1 MKRQKSALTRPPVTD
16 KAARTSIGGEMESS
30 KNKSVD
36 ADKSV
41 LNDESDSVAGKPAAS
56 PPSSPSSPA
65 ALAAG
70 SATAEPVSR
79 EAVAKPPAAD
89 SKPEPAKTAGP
100 VKAIEPSKAGSD
112 KIEGAK
118 PDADKRLQAPPADKA
133 AKDVPSATGDAA
145 SKATDSAKDVA
156 AAKASSDGGKDVA
169 MKPAGG
175 GGGGKLPPQA
185 PSEQQPGKGGRAA
198 LVLSL
203 VALIAV
209 AVLGWQIYELRQAAG
224 EIRQEVAQRLSGSET
239 ATTEVRALVRQNN
252 ESLSA
257 LQGRFG
263 AIESQVGAM
272 EGQAATLEL
281 LYRES
286 SRSRGDQVLAELEQ
300 AITIAGQQLQLAGN
314 FEAALIALQGA
325 EARLGAPEFGH
336 LQPLRRALV
345 RDIEALKA
353 HPQVD
358 VSGIALRLEL
368 VLERIDS
375 LPLAFE
381 VKLAELAA
389 EREVEAERAREEQD
403 TLGRVLGF
411 ARALGADIWG
421 EVKGMVRLERLDI
434 ADPVL
439 LGPEQSGYLRE
450 NVKIRLL
457 TARLALL
464 ARDGRTYVTDIERA
478 RDWLERYFDGGSEQV
493 RRTLDELAELAATP
507 VRAELPTL
515 TDTFAALRVLQAR
528 GAATEP
534 LAPAEAGADEAAR

>member
-1 MKRQKSALTRPPVTD
+1 MKRQKPALTRPPVTD
-16 KAARTSIGGEMESS
+16 KAARTSIGGEMESP

-36 ADKSV
+36 AEKSV
-41 LNDESDSVAGKPAAS
+41 PKQESEAVEVTPVAGT
-56 PPSSPSSPA
+56 PSSQAAPA
-65 ALAAG
+65 VG
-70 SATAEPVSR
+70 SGAPDVVSAETD
-79 EAVAKPPAAD
+79 AKPPVVDDKSGLTGTAGPGKASAPGKGSSAGKTDEKPDTDKRRQAASVDKAARNARPAAD
-89 SKPEPAKTAGP
+89 DSGAKTAAGAGDAAAAEVSGDGEKDAATTESAGGSGGDESPPQGP
-100 VKAIEPSKAGSD
+100 
-112 KIEGAK
+112 GA
-118 PDADKRLQAPPADKA
+118 APPAR
-133 AKDVPSATGDAA
+133 
-145 SKATDSAKDVA
+145 
-156 AAKASSDGGKDVA
+156 GGKV
-169 MKPAGG
+169 
-175 GGGGKLPPQA
+175 
-185 PSEQQPGKGGRAA
+185 A

-203 VALIAV
+203 AALVAV
-209 AVLGWQIYELRQAAG
+209 AALGWQIYELRQAAG
-224 EIRQEVAQRLSGSET
+224 ELRQEVAQRLSGSET
-239 ATTEVRALVRQNN
+239 TTTEVRALVRQNN
-252 ESLSA
+252 ESLTA

-263 AIESQVGAM
+263 AIESQVAAM

-368 VLERIDS
+368 ILERIDT

-381 VKLAELAA
+381 VKLAELSA
-389 EREVEAERAREEQD
+389 EREIQAERAREEQD
-403 TLGRVLGF
+403 TLGRVFGF
-411 ARALGADIWG
+411 VRALGVDIWG
-421 EVKGMVRLERLDI
+421 EVKGMVRLERLDN

-439 LGPEQSGYLRE
+439 LGPEQSNYLRE

-464 ARDGRTYVTDIERA
+464 ARDGRTYVTDLERA
-478 RDWLERYFDGGSEQV
+478 RDWLQRYFDGGSEQV
-493 RRTLDELAELAATP
+493 ARTLDELAELVATP
-507 VRAELPTL
+507 IRAEVPTL
-515 TDTFAALRVLQAR
+515 TDTFAALRVMQAR
-528 GAATEP
+528 GATAEP
-534 LAPAEAGADEAAR
+534 SAPAAAGTDEAAR

>member
-1 MKRQKSALTRPPVTD
+1 MKRQKPALTRPPVTD
-16 KAARTSIGGEMESS
+16 KAARTSIGGEMESP
-30 KNKSVD
+30 KNQSVD

-41 LNDESDSVAGKPAAS
+41 PKQEDNAVAGKPATS
-56 PPSSPSSPA
+56 PSSSPA
-65 ALAAG
+65 APELRPGAGEAASRG
-70 SATAEPVSR
+70 ADVKPAAADGRPQPTRTTEPVEPARASSDR
-79 EAVAKPPAAD
+79 AESTKPAAD
-89 SKPEPAKTAGP
+89 KQ
-100 VKAIEPSKAGSD
+100 
-112 KIEGAK
+112 
-118 PDADKRLQAPPADKA
+118 LQAAPGDKA
-133 AKDVPSATGDAA
+133 TKDAQPSAAEAA
-145 SKATDSAKDVA
+145 SKTSAGAKDDA
-156 AAKASSDGGKDVA
+156 AARASGDGKKDTV
-169 MKPAGG
+169 MKPAGEN
-175 GGGGKLPPQA
+175 GGGKPPPKA
-185 PSEQQPGKGGRAA
+185 PVEQRPSKSGRVA

-209 AVLGWQIYELRQAAG
+209 AVLGWQVYELRQGAG
-224 EIRQEVAQRLSGSET
+224 EIRQEVAQRLSGGET
-239 ATTEVRALVRQNN
+239 ATAEVRALVRQNN
-252 ESLSA
+252 EGLSA

-263 AIESQVGAM
+263 ALESQVGAM

-325 EARLGAPEFGH
+325 EARLAAPEFGH

-381 VKLAELAA
+381 VRLAELAA
-389 EREVEAERAREEQD
+389 EREAEVERAREEED
-403 TLGRVLGF
+403 ALGRTLGF

-421 EVKGMVRLERLDI
+421 EVKGMVRLERLDN

-439 LGPEQSGYLRE
+439 LGPEQSNYLRE
-450 NVKIRLL
+450 NIKIRLL

-464 ARDGRTYVTDIERA
+464 ARDGRTYVTDLERA
-478 RDWLERYFDGGSEQV
+478 RDWLERYFDGGSDQV
-493 RRTLDELAELAATP
+493 RRTLDELGELVATP
-507 VRAELPTL
+507 IRAELPTL

-528 GAATEP
+528 GAAVEP
-534 LAPAEAGADEAAR
+534 PASAEPGADEAAR

>member
-1 MKRQKSALTRPPVTD
+1 MKRQKPALTRPPVTD
-16 KAARTSIGGEMESS
+16 KAARTSIGGEMESP

-36 ADKSV
+36 AEKSV
-41 LNDESDSVAGKPAAS
+41 PKQESEAVAGKPAAS
-56 PPSSPSSPA
+56 PSSSPA
-65 ALAAG
+65 APEARPGAG
-70 SATAEPVSR
+70 DVVSR
-79 EAVAKPPAAD
+79 EAGSKPPAAD
-89 SKPEPAKTAGP
+89 SKPELTKTAEP
-100 VKAIEPSKAGSD
+100 VKALEPARASSD
-112 KIEGAK
+112 KGEGAK
-118 PDADKRLQAPPADKA
+118 PDADKRLQAASGDKA
-133 AKDVPSATGDAA
+133 AKNAPPVAGDAV
-145 SKATDSAKDVA
+145 SKAAAGAKDA
-156 AAKASSDGGKDVA
+156 TAKASSDGGKDAA
-169 MKPAGG
+169 MTPAGG
-175 GGGGKLPPQA
+175 SGGGKPPPQA
-185 PSEQQPGKGGRAA
+185 AVEQRPAKSGLVA
-198 LVLSL
+198 LILSL

-209 AVLGWQIYELRQAAG
+209 AVLGWQIYELRQTAG
-224 EIRQEVAQRLSGSET
+224 EIRQEVAQRLSGGDT
-239 ATTEVRALVRQNN
+239 AIAELRALARQNN
-252 ESLSA
+252 EGLGT

-263 AIESQVGAM
+263 ALESQVGAM

-281 LYRES
+281 LYRDS

-325 EARLGAPEFGH
+325 EARLAAPEFGH

-345 RDIEALKA
+345 RDIEALKS

-389 EREVEAERAREEQD
+389 EREAETERAREEED
-403 TLGRVLGF
+403 VLGRTLGF

-421 EVKGMVRLERLDI
+421 EVKGMVRLERLDN

-439 LGPEQSGYLRE
+439 LGPEQSNYLRE
-450 NVKIRLL
+450 NIKIRLL

-478 RDWLERYFDGGSEQV
+478 RDWLERYFDGDSDQV
-493 RRTLDELAELAATP
+493 RRTLNELAELAATP
-507 VRAELPTL
+507 IRAELPTL
-515 TDTFAALRVLQAR
+515 TDTFVALRLLQAR
-528 GAATEP
+528 GVAVEESAS
-534 LAPAEAGADEAAR
+534 AEADPDADEAAR